1 MSDITA
7 TDMPPA
13 PLVALTEDETL
24 FRDTIRQFAD
34 ETVTTARQ
42 GNGREGRLR
51 ALADHATSSNWD

>member
-13 PLVALTEDETL
+13 PLVALTEDEML

-34 ETVTTARQ
+34 ETVRRT
-42 GNGREGRLR
+42 
-51 ALADHATSSNWD
+51 